1 VTANDP
7 NSVIAPGDF
16 KYVCTLLK
24 DEAAIV
30 LEEGK
35 EYLVET
41 RLGPLAKNSGFAS
54 LADLVAELRFHAP
67 AKLVK
72 KVVDA
77 MTTNETSFYRDAH
90 PFKALQTTII
100 PELMASRAETRALN
114 IWSAACSTGQEPYS
128 LVMIMKDHFPQ
139 LINWHNYILATDLC
153 SEVVEKAKSGLFRQI
168 EVNRGLPAPLLMK
181 YFSKVSGEWFIKEEL
196 RKQIDFREMNL
207 ATPWPPIPQMDLVL
221 LRNVMIYFNNDT
233 KRSILERVA
242 KLLRPD
248 GYLMLGASE
257 TTWGVEDSFER
268 VVVGTTTLFKRKKTA

>member
-1 VTANDP
+1 MTTNDT
-7 NSVIAPGDF
+7 NIAIAPGDF
-16 KYVCTLLK
+16 KYVCELLK

-41 RLGPLAKNSGFAS
+41 RLAPLAKSAGFS
-54 LADLVAELRFHAP
+54 TLAALVAELRFHAP
-67 AKLVK
+67 PALVK
-72 KVVDA
+72 KVVNA

-90 PFKALQTTII
+90 PFKALQTTIL
-100 PELMASRAETRALN
+100 PELIASRASSKALN

-128 LVMIMKDHFPQ
+128 VVMMLKDHFPQ
-139 LINWHNYILATDLC
+139 VVGWHNYLLATDLC
-153 SEVVEKAKSGLFRQI
+153 TDVLEKAKSGLFRQI

-181 YFSKVSGEWFIKEEL
+181 HFSKVAGEWYIKEEL

-221 LRNVMIYFNNDT
+221 LRNVMIYFNNET

-268 VVVGTTTLFKRKKTA
+268 VVIGTTTLFKRKA